1 VRRLLRLLL
10 AALVWLL
17 ILVLLVVAGAVALV
31 VTEDGTRWLF
41 AQAERH
47 AAVEFQVDS
56 VDGTLFRGLSL
67 AGLRVQAGG
76 TGIALDEARIHVDS
90 ASLLK
95 LTLRIRDLSLAG
107 VTLNLPEPDPEPAE
121 PPKPAAPLEL
131 PETIDLPVRVVI
143 ERFSL
148 TGLQVQ
154 QAGQPVF
161 ALDRLALR
169 LEAGPDAL
177 QVGEL
182 ELGIP
187 GIEVWLDAELQPAGA
202 YPLQIDGRWRFT
214 LPEALAE
221 GLKTTHAEG
230 VLTAEGNLRGELRL
244 RHRLQAGAELDTQ
257 LAAEDLFGT
266 PRIHMDNHWTAFS
279 YRLDPENL
287 ATIDAGE
294 LVLRGTLDDWT
305 AGLATGAQL
314 TGLPEATLAAELRG
328 SMTRA
333 EIVRLALNSDAGR
346 LDIHGS
352 AAWGEMLTWDLQA
365 GLRDLSTR
373 ALGLEFDAAAH
384 ALQLSSAGSLPLPG
398 EGGLEAL
405 LPAITAGLEIRELRA
420 LVEGQELQ
428 GSGRLRVQDATARL
442 EDMLLRLGPEGVV
455 RLDGEADLGAEIAFR
470 LALAADALDL
480 GFLVPDRE
488 LVLDLL
494 RLDASGSLGLETGA
508 LAAEIALSE
517 FTAVVDGQQ
526 LSAQAAL
533 GLMETQASIRSFEVF
548 LPADGRL
555 SASGRVAFGEATEW
569 ELEVSGQGID
579 PGVLLPELAGSLAL
593 QLEIRGAMP
602 PDGELRAEVNL
613 HELRG
618 ELRGQPVEGAAA
630 VVVLG
635 PRIQVDRLDLSMGAN
650 RLNASGGIGDVLD
663 LALALDAP
671 ELDRILPALGGRIQL
686 DANLD
691 GTLENPR
698 VRARGQGS
706 GLRYEDFRLDS
717 LSVVLDAGLDPEAPA
732 ELALRLSEI
741 HAGGQRIDTVQVNL
755 RGQASAHRLVVDVDA
770 ADLGRLRLE
779 AAGGYDLEQ
788 TLWSGRLE
796 RLDLVQPLA
805 GDWSLRRAVAISA
818 GPDRASLGDLCLGRA
833 RGNIC
838 LAGDWDPAS
847 GSQGQASLQDLD
859 LAWLEPLLPEG
870 TTVEGILN
878 LRLQASVDPAAR
890 LRAELTLDPAAGVI
904 GFELADG
911 TPQRIP
917 YRDLRLAVRVD
928 DRSVDADMGLSF
940 LDDGEAI
947 ASVRL
952 RPEGDSQRIDG
963 VVRADLESLEWVG
976 AFSPEIQKVYG
987 RVYVNL
993 VLGGLLDA
1001 PLLEGS
1007 VRLEEA
1013 GVTIP
1018 EAGLR
1023 LEVPLLLAE
1032 VVSAEEMRL
1041 SGEVQSGGE
1050 SLLIDGEL
1058 EFTEQGPRAEVRI
1071 NGENFLA
1078 VDRPDIRARINPDL
1092 TVSFRPELLSVRGEI
1107 LVPSAL
1113 IRPPDLP
1120 PGSVTVSR
1128 DEVVVG
1134 EEADAAPGLPMD
1146 IRVRVILGDD
1156 VRFDGFDLEARF
1168 TGDLDLVDAP
1178 GRPLQIFGDVNV
1190 PEGRYRA
1197 WGQDLQLERGQVV
1210 FQGPVESPA
1219 LDLRAVRRVRQYDVV
1234 VGVEI
1239 GGTPDELRS
1248 RVFSEPPMDDTEA
1261 MAYLLTG
1268 RPLSGASQSEGS
1280 LIAGAATAWGLE
1292 QSGLINQR
1300 LGSELGLDVGL
1311 DTESGLDQSALTIGT
1326 YLSPRLL
1333 MRYSVGLFDN
1343 SVRVMLRYELT
1354 RSLSVETT
1362 SSAEGQ
1368 GVDLIFRIER

>member
-1 VRRLLRLLL
+1 MRVLRLLL
-10 AALVWLL
+10 AALGWLL
-17 ILVLLVVAGAVALV
+17 ILVLLVLAGAVALV

-47 AAVEFQVDS
+47 APVEFEVDR

-67 AGLRVQAGG
+67 TGLRVQAGG
-76 TGIALDEARIHVDS
+76 TRVALDEGRIHLDA

-95 LTLRIRDLSLAG
+95 LTLRFHDLSLAG
-107 VTLNLPEPDPEPAE
+107 VMVDLPEPDPEPVE
-121 PPKPAAPLEL
+121 PPEPPGPLEL
-131 PETIDLPVRVVI
+131 PEAVGLPLRVVI
-143 ERFSL
+143 EHFSL
-148 TGLQVQ
+148 TGLRVQ
-154 QAGQPVF
+154 QAGQPAF
-161 ALDRLALR
+161 ELDRLALR
-169 LEAGPDAL
+169 LEAGPEAL
-177 QVGEL
+177 HVGGL

-202 YPLQIDGRWRFT
+202 YPLQIDGRWRFA
-214 LPEALAE
+214 LPEALAD
-221 GLKTTHAEG
+221 GLETTHAEG
-230 VLTAEGNLRGELRL
+230 TLTAEGNLRGELRL
-244 RHRLQAGAELDTQ
+244 RHRLQAGTELDTQ
-257 LAAEDLFGT
+257 LAVEDLFGT
-266 PRIHMDNHWTAFS
+266 PRIGLDNQWTAFS
-279 YRLDPENL
+279 YWLGPENL
-287 ATIDAGE
+287 ATIGAGE

-305 AGLATGAQL
+305 AGIATAAQL

-333 EIVRLALNSDAGR
+333 EIVRLDLNSDAGR
-346 LDIHGS
+346 LDISGS
-352 AAWGEMLTWDLQA
+352 AGWDEVLTWDLRA
-365 GLRDLSTR
+365 GVRDLSTR
-373 ALGLEFDAAAH
+373 ALGLEFDAAVQ
-384 ALQLSSAGSLPLPG
+384 ALQLSSAGSLPLQG
-398 EGGLEAL
+398 DRDLEAL
-405 LPAITAGLEIRELRA
+405 LLAVTAGLEIRELRA

-442 EDMLLRLGPEGVV
+442 EDMLLRLGPEGLL
-455 RLDGEADLGAEIAFR
+455 RLEGEADLGAETPFR

-480 GFLVPDRE
+480 GFLVPGRE

-494 RLDASGSLGLETGA
+494 RLDASGRFGLETGT
-508 LAAEIALSE
+508 LAAEIALAE
-517 FTAVVDGQQ
+517 FAALVDGQQ
-526 LSAQAAL
+526 VSAQAAL
-533 GLMETQASIRSFEVF
+533 ELTETEARIRSLEVF
-548 LPADGRL
+548 LPAEGRL
-555 SASGRVAFGEATEW
+555 SASGRVAYGKAIEW
-569 ELEVSGQGID
+569 ELEASGQGID
-579 PGVLLPELAGSLAL
+579 PGVLLPELAGGLAL
-593 QLEIRGAMP
+593 QLQTRGAVP
-602 PDGELRAEVNL
+602 PGEELWAEVDL
-613 HELRG
+613 RELRG

-630 VVVLG
+630 VAVMG
-635 PRIQVDRLDLSMGAN
+635 QRIQVDRLDLSMGAN
-650 RLNASGGIGDVLD
+650 RLSASGGIGDVLD
-663 LALALDAP
+663 LAVALDAP
-671 ELDRILPALGGRIQL
+671 ELHRILPALGGRMQL

-717 LSVVLDAGLDPEAPA
+717 LSLELDAGLDPEAPA
-732 ELALRLSEI
+732 ELALRLSDI
-741 HAGGQRIDTVQVNL
+741 HAGGQRIDTVQVDL
-755 RGQASAHRLVVDVDA
+755 RGQASAHRLTLDVDA
-770 ADLGRLRLE
+770 GDLGQLRLG
-779 AAGGYDLEQ
+779 AAGGFDLEQ
-788 TLWSGRLE
+788 TRWSGRLE

-805 GDWSLRRAVAISA
+805 GDWSLRQPVAIRAS
-818 GPDRASLGDLCLGRA
+818 PDQASLGELCVGREQ
-833 RGNIC
+833 GNIC
-838 LAGDWDPAS
+838 VAGDWDQAT
-847 GSQGQASLQDLD
+847 GSQGRGSLQDLD
-859 LAWLEPLLPEG
+859 LAWLEPLLPPG
-870 TTVEGILN
+870 TTVEGTLN
-878 LRLQASVDPAAR
+878 LRLQASMDPEAR
-890 LRAELTLDPAAGVI
+890 LRAELTLAPTAGVI

-911 TPQRIP
+911 TPQSIP

-940 LDDGEAI
+940 LDDGEAG

-963 VVRADLESLEWVG
+963 VVRANLESLEWLG
-976 AFSPEIQKVYG
+976 AFSHEIQEVQG
-987 RVYVNL
+987 RVYANL

-1007 VRLEEA
+1007 LRLEEA

-1023 LEVPLLLAE
+1023 LQIPLLLAE

-1058 EFTEQGPRAEVRI
+1058 EFTEQGPRAEIRI

-1078 VDRPDIRARINPDL
+1078 VDRPDVRARINPDL

-1146 IRVRVILGDD
+1146 IRVRVVLGDD

-1197 WGQDLQLERGQVV
+1197 WGQDLQVERGQVV

-1234 VGVEI
+1234 VGLEI
-1239 GGTPDELRS
+1239 GGTPNELRS
-1248 RVFSEPPMDDTEA
+1248 RVFSQPPMDDTEA

-1268 RPLSGASQSEGS
+1268 RPLSGASQSDGN

-1292 QSGLINQR
+1292 QSGLITQR
-1300 LGSELGLDVGL
+1300 LGSELGLDVGI
-1311 DTESGLDQSALTIGT
+1311 DTESGLDQSALTIGR

-1333 MRYSVGLFDN
+1333 MRYSVGLFDS

-1354 RSLSVETT
+1354 RSLSIETT

-1368 GVDLIFRIER
+1368 GIDLIYRIER